1 MSFQE
6 NAWTIART
14 TCVLSL
20 LSPDLV
26 EVTSL
31 DTFTTPVLNSVRG
44 LSMVVA
50 VVMPTTLTQPKS
62 AKEGAK
68 VRVQVS

>member
-14 TCVLSL
+14 TYVLSL

-31 DTFTTPVLNSVRG
+31 DTFTTPVLNSVKG

-50 VVMPTTLTQPKS
+50 VVMTTTLTQPKS